1 VVTWI
6 ERFPLE
12 VRRQDPHLLLVA
24 AWVYLLSGQRD
35 ASGAAIA
42 AVERLR
48 PFDPGPLPDGFSS
61 IEADLAV
68 LQGFLTWGDLRYAVE
83 RGRRA
88 AELERPTSPW
98 RPVTDVASGWCLYL
112 LGENVEADRW
122 FAEATQPALEF
133 EQWRVA
139 VSSWVGRSL
148 VAEALRR
155 TDEQSDLAARAV
167 ALLQEQRL
175 EGADTELPIALGAT
189 LESRGD
195 LEAALASF
203 EHAVA
208 VHRDSGQPP
217 LLALALIRQ
226 AAVLRA
232 LDREAEA
239 QAAAEEARSAVD
251 SCPDPGILASWLE
264 DVERPPRT
272 RRPNDD
278 DTLSERELV
287 VLRALTGPLS
297 EREIGRE
304 LYLSHNTIHSHTR
317 SIYRKLGVSS
327 RNEAIRRGR
336 ELGIL

>member
-1 VVTWI
+1 MRLARPSRRSSAFDRSIPGRCRTASARSRRTW
-6 ERFPLE
+6 RCS
-12 VRRQDPHLLLVA
+12 R
-24 AWVYLLSGQRD
+24 G
-35 ASGAAIA
+35 
-42 AVERLR
+42 
-48 PFDPGPLPDGFSS
+48 SS
-61 IEADLAV
+61 P
-68 LQGFLTWGDLRYAVE
+68 WGDLRYAVE

-239 QAAAEEARSAVD
+239 QAAAEEARTAVD

-304 LYLSHNTIHSHTR
+304 LYLSHNTIHTHTR